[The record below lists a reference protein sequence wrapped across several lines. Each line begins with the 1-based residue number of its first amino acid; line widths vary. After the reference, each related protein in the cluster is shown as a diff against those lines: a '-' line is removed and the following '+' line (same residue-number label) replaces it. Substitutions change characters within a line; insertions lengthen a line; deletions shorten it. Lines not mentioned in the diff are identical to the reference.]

1 MLNVV
6 GVLKNR
12 SKIKRYVDHTSV
24 SLSFLISL
32 SSKASQSRC
41 HFHQTRPHWLLRYQT
56 TVRSLPWTTPPN
68 VRRLPLSP
76 TPAAG
81 EGSPWAGLR
90 AARTSLSVRSTTEE
104 YWYNTFTHILNP
116 YPSFIFSL
124 SDSPLCFVEV
134 QQAYYS
140 NLLRSERNNLWFW
153 ASLNVRLLIF
163 SC

>member
-6 GVLKNR
+6 GVLKNS
-12 SKIKRYVDHTSV
+12 SKIKRYVDHTSA
-24 SLSFLISL
+24 SLSFLILL
-32 SSKASQSRC
+32 SSKASQFRC

-56 TVRSLPWTTPPN
+56 TVWSLPWTTAPN

-81 EGSPWAGLR
+81 EGSPWAGLQ
-90 AARTSLSVRSTTEE
+90 AARASLSVRSTTEE
-104 YWYNTFTHILNP
+104 YWYNTFTHILNR

-140 NLLRSERNNLWFW
+140 NLLRSGRNSLWFW